1 MTRPCGLL
9 CAAESIQPE
18 QLREALDAQDAPP
31 WDQTVFQ
38 VLRDVDLLS
47 LVSAQPIAGRG
58 SVVVLSSSGWWFRGL
73 DDLALRLAAI
83 SGQPILAAFE
93 YDWAGASGFYLALP
107 GGDRH
112 KQILRDGPRRIW
124 TEGLSLL
131 VGLPLA
137 EGNLRRL
144 DQVAAL
150 VTGGE
155 SSSSL
160 VPSMCVFS
168 LAGYRPEEQ
177 AVIIDI
183 MGSMLVDGACWK
195 PGSLVRRDTEPPS
208 RMRVIAL
215 NGPVRL
221 PGPPRW
227 AVANRRDAIKAA
239 YDVMGSDGWVCLAP
253 QFSGVL
259 AKHGSAVELLQF
271 APFKDGRWIGVVQP
285 WRSVRIGTIYDGQAE
300 IVPVVQE
307 GISSRTAFEGA
318 LEMVLHRLR
327 SSPIPLRYDEAQLR
341 ASDDPAALLA
351 WQFDVSA
358 ELGQTYLASRDPT
371 VRLEVLAAIL
381 LQQPD
386 GHGHL
391 PT

>member
-9 CAAESIQPE
+9 FAADSVDPDK
-18 QLREALDAQDAPP
+18 LRAALDAQDAPP
-31 WDQTVFQ
+31 WDQTAFQ
-38 VLRDVDLLS
+38 LLRDVDLVS
-47 LVSAQPIAGRG
+47 LTTGQPISGRG
-58 SVVVLSSSGWWFRGL
+58 TAIALSSSGWWFRGL
-73 DDLALRLAAI
+73 DDLASRLA
-83 SGQPILAAFE
+83 SLVGQPILAAFE
-93 YDWAGASGFYLALP
+93 YDWAAASGFYLALP

-112 KQILRDGPRRIW
+112 KQISRGSRRRIW
-124 TEGLSLL
+124 SEGLSLL
-131 VGLPLA
+131 LGLPMN
-137 EGNLRRL
+137 EGPLRRL

-150 VTGGE
+150 ITGGE
-155 SSSSL
+155 SVNSV
-160 VPSMCVFS
+160 VPPMCVFS
-168 LAGYRPEEQ
+168 LASYSQEDQ

-183 MGSMLVDGACWK
+183 MGSMLVAGACWK
-195 PGSLVRRDTEPPS
+195 PGSLVRRASSPPS

-259 AKHGSAVELLQF
+259 AQHGAAVELLQF
-271 APFKDGRWIGVVQP
+271 APFKDGRWIGVVHP
-285 WRSVRIGTIYDGQAE
+285 WQSVRIGSIHEGRAQVEPVPQDGIASQ
-300 IVPVVQE
+300 
-307 GISSRTAFEGA
+307 RAFAAA
-318 LEMVLHRLR
+318 LEMVLHRLET
-327 SSPIPLRYDEAQLR
+327 SSVAVRYTEDQLR
-341 ASDDPAALLA
+341 SSDDPAALLA
-351 WQFDVSA
+351 WQLDVSA

-371 VRLEVLAAIL
+371 VRLEVLSAIL
-381 LQQPD
+381 LQQPQ

>member
-9 CAAESIQPE
+9 FAADSIHPDH
-18 QLREALDAQDAPP
+18 LREALDQQDAPP
-31 WDQTVFQ
+31 WDQTAFQ
-38 VLRDVDLLS
+38 VLREVDLVS
-47 LVSAQPIAGRG
+47 LVSGTPEGGRG
-58 SVVVLSSSGWWFRGL
+58 TAIALSSTGWWFRGL
-73 DDLALRLAAI
+73 DDLASRLSAI
-83 SGQPILAAFE
+83 VGQPILAAFE
-93 YDWAGASGFYLALP
+93 FDWASASGFYLALP

-112 KQILRDGPRRIW
+112 KQILRGAPRRVW

-131 VGLPLA
+131 VGLPLV
-137 EGNLRRL
+137 EGHQRRL
-144 DQVAAL
+144 DQVASI
-150 VTGGE
+150 VCGGE
-155 SSSSL
+155 FDSGA
-160 VPSMCVFS
+160 VPPMCVFS
-168 LAGYRPEEQ
+168 LASYSPDEQ

-183 MGSMLVDGACWK
+183 MGSMLVAGACWR
-195 PGSLVRRDTEPPS
+195 PGSLARRLSNPPS

-227 AVANRRDAIKAA
+227 AVANRADAIKAA

-259 AKHGSAVELLQF
+259 AKHGAAVELLQF
-271 APFKDGRWIGVVQP
+271 APFKDGRWIGVVHPLQG
-285 WRSVRIGTIYDGQAE
+285 VRIGSISEGCADVE
-300 IVPVVQE
+300 PVPQD
-307 GISSRTAFEGA
+307 GISSRRAFDAA
-318 LEMVLHRLR
+318 LEIVLHRLAN
-327 SSPIPLRYDEAQLR
+327 SSLSVRYSEDQLR
-341 ASDDPAALLA
+341 ISDDPASLLA

-381 LQQPD
+381 LQQPQ

>member
-9 CAAESIQPE
+9 FAADSIHPE
-18 QLREALDAQDAPP
+18 QLREALDQQDAPP

-38 VLRDVDLLS
+38 VLREVDPVS
-47 LVSAQPIAGRG
+47 LVSGAPEAGRG
-58 SVVVLSSSGWWFRGL
+58 TAIALSSTGWWFRGL
-73 DDLALRLAAI
+73 DDLASRLSAI
-83 SGQPILAAFE
+83 AGQPILAAFE
-93 YDWAGASGFYLALP
+93 FDWAQASGFYLALP

-112 KQILRDGPRRIW
+112 KQILRGSSRRIW

-131 VGLPLA
+131 VGLPIG
-137 EGNLRRL
+137 EGPLRRL
-144 DQVAAL
+144 DQVAAV

-155 SSSSL
+155 FESSP
-160 VPSMCVFS
+160 VPSMCAFS
-168 LAGYRPEEQ
+168 LASYSPEEQ

-183 MGSMLVDGACWK
+183 MGSMLVAGACWK
-195 PGSLVRRDTEPPS
+195 PGSLVRRESVPPS

-239 YDVMGSDGWVCLAP
+239 YDVMGSDGWVCLVP

-271 APFKDGRWIGVVQP
+271 APFKDGRWIGVVHP
-285 WRSVRIGTIYDGQAE
+285 WRSVRIGSIHDGRAE
-300 IVPVVQE
+300 VEPVPQD
-307 GISSRTAFEGA
+307 GISSRRAFDAA
-318 LEMVLHRLR
+318 LEMVLHRLAN
-327 SSPIPLRYDEAQLR
+327 SSVPVRYSEDQLR
-341 ASDDPAALLA
+341 ISEDPASLLA
-351 WQFDVSA
+351 WQLDVSA

-381 LQQPD
+381 LQQPQ